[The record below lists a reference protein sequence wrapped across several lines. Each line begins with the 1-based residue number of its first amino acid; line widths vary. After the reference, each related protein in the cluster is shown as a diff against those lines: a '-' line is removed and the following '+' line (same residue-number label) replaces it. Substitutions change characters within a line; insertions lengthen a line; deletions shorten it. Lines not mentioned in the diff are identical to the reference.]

1 LLRPPGTSTISKG
14 IIIMEPASPESILD
28 YSEYQHGKYLL
39 KNIVDK
45 PVVTLNGIRLG
56 KIMDFV
62 IGGSIEILLD
72 PRSKSRSR
80 RRDIKQGR

>member
-1 LLRPPGTSTISKG
+1 MLRPPGTSTISKG

-56 KIMDFV
+56 RIMDFV
-62 IGGSIEILLD
+62 IESSIEILLD
-72 PRSKSRSR
+72 PRSKSRS
-80 RRDIKQGR
+80 

>member
-1 LLRPPGTSTISKG
+1 MKG
-14 IIIMEPASPESILD
+14 ILD

-56 KIMDFV
+56 RIMDFV
-62 IGGSIEILLD
+62 IGVQSRFFSILAVKVDLDAEI
-72 PRSKSRSR
+72 SNKVGE
-80 RRDIKQGR
+80 K